1 MKRVRE
7 EYSTGPHTKR
17 PAMVRGETSGQ
28 AHPSTAPQRLT
39 TDDAFSYLKA
49 VKDIFKDK
57 KGKYDEFLE
66 VMKDFK
72 AQRINTAGVI
82 TRVKELFKGHRD
94 LILGF
99 NTFLPKGYEITL
111 PIEEEPAKKPVEFGQ
126 AISYVN
132 KIKTRFQHAEH
143 IYKAF
148 LEILYMYRKG
158 NKSINEVYEEVANL
172 FREHQDLLEEF
183 TYFLPDTSGVVH
195 PTHKI
200 SGAAVPRRDDKS
212 MAWSAPK
219 LSQPD
224 KLAKREKMVS
234 AHHDR
239 DRSSEKHSDRQNYD
253 RVVKAEKD
261 QRKKEREQKYERDEK
276 EKDYEENE
284 SEDEQDSQ
292 RLSNKPKSA
301 RRADDMIRKQS
312 QAGEGGEAY
321 VGLSGPI
328 DEKKIPKNLQK
339 KLGFFDK
346 LKIKLGNNETYQE
359 FLKCLNMY
367 TEEIISRED
376 LHNLVGD
383 LLGGFKD
390 LMEGFNDFLN
400 YCEGNEGFLA
410 STISKRLGDG
420 VLSKPKVERDRE
432 KERDSEKDSERD
444 PDKDGGDIKRD
455 SEKEREKEKLLSQAP
470 REPPIHKPS
479 LVSSKEKYL
488 AKPISELDLS
498 NCERC
503 TPSYRLLP
511 KSYPKPV
518 ASLRSEWAHSVLNDK
533 WVSVTSGSEDY
544 SFKHMRKNQY
554 EESLFRCEDD
564 RFELDMLLETTAVTT
579 QRIEE
584 LLQKMHEVNGTQD
597 AQIHVE
603 DYLKAIHL
611 RCIERIYGDHGL
623 DVVDLLR
630 KNVSV
635 ALPVILSRLKQKQE
649 EWIKC
654 RGDMNKIWAEVYAK
668 NYHKSLDHRSFYFKQ
683 QDKKSLSTKALLA
696 EVKEISEKK
705 RRDDDFILSVAAGN
719 TRAYSPDLSFEYVD
733 KSIYDDLYQIIKYS
747 ADEMCS
753 SMEQSDKVMRLWT
766 AFLEP
771 FFGLPARIQSTEDTE
786 DVVKVK
792 LPEVKAHGVDNI
804 ESNGAL
810 ANGRVADKKHL
821 SSKHHISL
829 TEDHTTGPSKNETG
843 KLARIGLLVA
853 GSGNKSVSDAKTEA
867 VGQDSFS
874 ATALGVSEHADG
886 VEKHGHLISELKLS
900 PQNSSRGSMLKAS
913 DSSLRRDYA
922 YEKGVDMKLNEPRRE
937 ADFSDLKV
945 NTAVSKCAG
954 GDVAFDALNG
964 RLEREEGEL
973 SPSPEVDERQANN
986 GHMEQGQGFQ
996 NSKPDKVMGNR
1007 AEEDEEGDYDA
1018 EAEGEPDADADDE
1031 GEDSGQKI
1039 GEGEDSEN
1047 GSEPGEDISGTESGD
1062 GDDSHEEHEDEEDE
1076 DEQLHEKNES
1086 ESEAEGMA
1094 DAHENLGH
1102 GTTLTFGDKFLL
1114 SCMPLPVH
1122 GPSIAVEQLQ
1132 SSVEDSTVFYGNDS
1146 LYVLFRLHQTLYE
1159 RILSAKTNAKAA
1171 EQKWTSTKDS
1181 TSLDSYEKFMRVLYS
1196 LLDGSADNAK
1206 FEDDCRA
1213 IIGTQSYVL
1222 FTLDKLIYKLVKQLQ
1237 AAASDEMANKFLAL
1251 HSYEKCRPFGGF
1263 MDSVYHA
1270 NASVVSHDENL
1281 YRFEHTST
1289 SGQLSIQLMEDRSS
1303 EKFELTANAMDQKF
1317 LKYLG
1322 SFLVAAAET
1331 HKENG
1336 VFLGRNKHHYGKG
1349 DDCTAFTKAMKN
1361 VFVANGLEYKISCN
1375 SSKVSYVLDTRDFF
1389 FRKDRKRKASSHRRV
1404 QKFHH
1409 WLDSV
1414 S

>member
-1 MKRVRE
+1 MKRVRDE
-7 EYSTGPHTKR
+7 NPTGPQTKR

-28 AHPSTAPQRLT
+28 AHGAAPQRLT

-72 AQRINTAGVI
+72 AQRINTSGVI

-111 PIEEEPAKKPVEFGQ
+111 PVEEEPAKKQQVEFGQ

-132 KIKTRFQHAEH
+132 KIKTRFQHDEH

-158 NKSINEVYEEVANL
+158 NKSINEVYEEVATL

-195 PTHKI
+195 PTHKMSGI
-200 SGAAVPRRDDKS
+200 SMPPRRDDKS
-212 MAWSAPK
+212 MAWPVPK

-224 KLAKREKMVS
+224 KLVKREKMVS
-234 AHHDR
+234 AQHDR
-239 DRSSEKHSDRQNYD
+239 DRSSEKQSDRQNYD
-253 RVVKAEKD
+253 RVVKVEKD

-276 EKDYEENE
+276 EKDYEEND

-292 RLSNKPKSA
+292 RLSNKRKSA

-312 QAGEGGEAY
+312 QVGEGEGY
-321 VGLSGPI
+321 VGLPGPL

-346 LKIKLGNNETYQE
+346 LKIRLGNNETYQE

-410 STISKRLGDG
+410 TTISKRLGDG
-420 VLSKPKVERDRE
+420 VLIKPKVERDRE
-432 KERDSEKDSERD
+432 KERDGEKDSERD
-444 PDKDGGDIKRD
+444 RDKDGGDINRD
-455 SEKEREKEKLLSQAP
+455 IEKEREKDKLSSQAP
-470 REPPIHKPS
+470 REPPIHKTS

-584 LLQKMHEVNGTQD
+584 LMQKMQEVNGTQEV
-597 AQIHVE
+597 QIHVE

-623 DVVDLLR
+623 DVIDLLR

-635 ALPVILSRLKQKQE
+635 ALPVILTRLKQKQE
-649 EWIKC
+649 EWTKC
-654 RGDMNKIWAEVYAK
+654 RADMNKIWAEVYAK

-719 TRAYSPDLSFEYVD
+719 TRAYSPDLNFEYVD
-733 KSIYDDLYQIIKYS
+733 RGIYDDLYRIIKYS

-771 FFGLPARIQSTEDTE
+771 FFGLPARIRGTEDTE

-792 LPEVKAHGVDNI
+792 LPEIKANGLDNVA
-804 ESNGAL
+804 SNGSL
-810 ANGRVADKKHL
+810 TNGRAADKKHS
-821 SSKHHISL
+821 SSKHHSSL
-829 TEDHTTGPSKNETG
+829 TEDQMTSSSKNETG
-843 KLARIGLLVA
+843 KSARFGSLVS
-853 GSGNKSVSDAKTEA
+853 GSGSKSVLDGKTEA
-867 VGQDSFS
+867 VGQDSYS
-874 ATALGVSEHADG
+874 ATVLGVSEHADG
-886 VEKHGHLISELKLS
+886 VERHGHLISEFK
-900 PQNSSRGSMLKAS
+900 SSTLVPSCSTMSKAN
-913 DSSLRRDYA
+913 DSSSRRDYVL
-922 YEKGVDMKLNEPRRE
+922 EKDVDKFNESRR
-937 ADFSDLKV
+937 AIDHSDSRV
-945 NTAVSKCAG
+945 NTTVSKCVG
-954 GDVAFDALNG
+954 VDIAFDSLNG

-973 SPSPEVDERQANN
+973 SPSPEVEERHTNN
-986 GHMEQGQGFQ
+986 GSGGHVEQGQVFK
-996 NSKPDKVMGNR
+996 NSIPDNVMGR
-1007 AEEDEEGDYDA
+1007 RVEEDEEGEYDA
-1018 EAEGEPDADADDE
+1018 EAEGEPDVDADDE
-1031 GEDSGQKI
+1031 GEESGQKT
-1039 GEGEDSEN
+1039 GEGDDSEN
-1047 GSEPGEDISGTESGD
+1047 GSEPGEDISGTESED
-1062 GDDSHEEHEDEEDE
+1062 GDDSHEDHEDEEDE
-1076 DEQLHEKNES
+1076 DEQLHEKNGS

-1094 DAHENLGH
+1094 DAHEH
-1102 GTTLTFGDKFLL
+1102 GSTLRSWDRSLR
-1114 SCMPLPVH
+1114 SSMPLPVH
-1122 GPSIAVEQLQ
+1122 GPSITVEQA
-1132 SSVEDSTVFYGNDS
+1132 SAEESTVFYGNDS

-1159 RILSAKTNAKAA
+1159 RILSAKINAKAA
-1171 EQKWTSTKDS
+1171 EHKWKSTKDM
-1181 TSLDSYEKFMRVLYS
+1181 TSPDLYEKFMRVLYN

-1251 HSYEKCRPFGGF
+1251 HSYEKCRPSGGF
-1263 MDSVYHA
+1263 MDAVYHA
-1270 NASVVSHDENL
+1270 NANVVSHDENL
-1281 YRFEHTST
+1281 YRFEHASN

-1322 SFLVAAAET
+1322 SFLVAAAERQ
-1331 HKENG
+1331 KENG
-1336 VFLGRNKHHYGKG
+1336 VFLARNKLHYGEG
-1349 DDCTAFTKAMKN
+1349 DDCTVFAKAMKN

-1389 FRKDRKRKASSHRRV
+1389 FRKDRKRKASNHGRV
-1404 QKFHH
+1404 QKFHQ